1 MNKIIKYIG
10 AGVTV
15 VMLAAGCTTNFEDYN
30 TNPYQPPKV
39 PASNLLSTMFNVYAC
54 PQQNACQEIN
64 CMWASFSG
72 QVTAT
77 ANWSFGENIFAYYN
91 ASDRHNDSSWAR
103 IYGYIYP
110 SFFLVENSTEKK
122 GVIYAMA
129 QLTRVYGMQL
139 IASLQ
144 GPIPYTKMKAGDTN
158 AAYDTEQTAWHAMFD
173 DLDNAITILKSA
185 SSLGI
190 NQDLAPVDQFYR
202 GDCSKWLKFA
212 NTLKLRMAI
221 RISGV
226 EPEYAQAKAQE
237 AVLGGVL
244 EKVSESSYD
253 TTNGGINENGYAIV
267 SGWPEV
273 RANACLV
280 SYMNG
285 YNDPRRPAYFT
296 QQTQTLA
303 GGYVGVRSGSA
314 EIPEPTEYTNYSKL
328 FIATDKMLPQPVM
341 YAAEAAFLRAEGA
354 LKGWNMGGDA
364 KSFYEKGIRLS
375 FEEFGITGVDAYLA
389 DDSSLPGNY
398 VDNLKSGHAGNNYTN
413 QSSITIKWDDKA
425 DPAQKLERVL
435 TQKWIAC
442 YPDPMNGWA
451 DYRRTGYPKIFPAT
465 KSMNPDCTTT
475 RGQRRIRFTLSEY
488 NNNKENVESA
498 VRMLS
503 NGKDS
508 NGTDLWWAMKEN
520 GSY

>member
-10 AGVTV
+10 ASAV
-15 VMLAAGCTTNFEDYN
+15 VCMMAGCTTNFEDFN
-30 TNPYQPPKV
+30 TNPYQPSKV
-39 PASNLLSTMFNVYAC
+39 PVSNLLSTMFNVYAC

-77 ANWSFGENIFAYYN
+77 ANWSFGKNIFAYYN
-91 ASDRHNDSSWAR
+91 ASEGHNDSSWGR
-103 IYGYIYP
+103 LYGYIYP

-139 IASLQ
+139 LASLQ
-144 GPIPYTKMKAGDTN
+144 GPIPYTQMKAGETE
-158 AAYDTEQTAWHAMFD
+158 APYDNEQTVWHAMFD

-185 SSLGI
+185 ATFGV
-190 NQDLAPVDQFYR
+190 NQDLAVVDQFYK

-226 EPEYAQAKAQE
+226 EPEYAQTKAQE
-237 AVLGGVL
+237 AVLGGVM
-244 EKVSESSYD
+244 ESVGDSSYD

-296 QQTQTLA
+296 PQTQTAA

-314 EIPEPTEYTNYSKL
+314 EIPEPTVYANYSKL
-328 FIATDKMLPQPVM
+328 FIATDKTLPQPVM

-364 KSFYEKGIRLS
+364 KTFYEKGVRLS
-375 FEEFGITGVDAYLA
+375 FEEFGVSGADDYLA
-389 DDSSLPGNY
+389 DATSIPGNY
-398 VDNLKSGHAGNNYTN
+398 VDNLIAGHTGNNYTN
-413 QSSITIKWDDKA
+413 QSSITIKWEDGADDAK
-425 DPAQKLERVL
+425 KLERVL

-451 DYRRTGYPKIFPAT
+451 DFRRTGYPRIFPAT
-465 KSMNPDCTTT
+465 ESMNADCNTG
-475 RGQRRIRFTLSEY
+475 RGQRRLRFTRSEY
-488 NNNKENVESA
+488 NNNKANVEAA
-498 VRMLS
+498 VSMLS

-520 GSY
+520 GTY

>member
-10 AGVTV
+10 ASAV
-15 VMLAAGCTTNFEDYN
+15 VCMMAGCTTNFEDFN
-30 TNPYQPPKV
+30 TNPYQPSKV

-77 ANWSFGENIFAYYN
+77 ANWSFGKNIFAYYN
-91 ASDRHNDSSWAR
+91 ASEGHNDSSWGR
-103 IYGYIYP
+103 LYGYIYP

-139 IASLQ
+139 LASLQ
-144 GPIPYTKMKAGDTN
+144 GPIPYTQMKAGETE
-158 AAYDTEQTAWHAMFD
+158 APYDNEQTVWHAMFD

-185 SSLGI
+185 ATFGV
-190 NQDLAPVDQFYR
+190 NQDLAVVDQFYK

-226 EPEYAQAKAQE
+226 EPEYAQTKAQE
-237 AVLGGVL
+237 AVLGGVM
-244 EKVSESSYD
+244 ESVSDSSYD

-296 QQTQTLA
+296 PQTQTAA

-314 EIPEPTEYTNYSKL
+314 EIPEPTVYANYSKL
-328 FIATDKMLPQPVM
+328 FIATDKTLPQPVM

-364 KSFYEKGIRLS
+364 KSLYEQAITLS
-375 FEEFGITGVDAYLA
+375 FDQYGLTGADTYVADSQNKPQAYTDPMRTYSVA
-389 DDSSLPGNY
+389 APAS
-398 VDNLKSGHAGNNYTN
+398 T
-413 QSSITIKWDDKA
+413 ITIAWQDGDDKFEA
-425 DPAQKLERVL
+425 NLERII
-435 TQKWIAC
+435 TQKWIA
-442 YPDPMNGWA
+442 M
-451 DYRRTGYPKIFPAT
+451 FP
-465 KSMNPDCTTT
+465 CTVEAW
-475 RGQRRIRFTLSEY
+475 SE
-488 NNNKENVESA
+488 
-498 VRMLS
+498 
-503 NGKDS
+503 
-508 NGTDLWWAMKEN
+508 
-520 GSY
+520 

>member
-10 AGVTV
+10 ASAV
-15 VMLAAGCTTNFEDYN
+15 VCMMAGCTTNFEDFN
-30 TNPYQPPKV
+30 TNPYQPSKV

-77 ANWSFGENIFAYYN
+77 ANWSFGKNIFAYYN
-91 ASDRHNDSSWAR
+91 ASEGHNDSSWGR
-103 IYGYIYP
+103 LYGYIYP

-139 IASLQ
+139 LASLQ
-144 GPIPYTKMKAGDTN
+144 GPIPYTQMKAGETE
-158 AAYDTEQTAWHAMFD
+158 APYDNEQTVWHAMFD
-173 DLDNAITILKSA
+173 DLDNAI
-185 SSLGI
+185 
-190 NQDLAPVDQFYR
+190 
-202 GDCSKWLKFA
+202 A

-226 EPEYAQAKAQE
+226 EPEYAQTKAQE
-237 AVLGGVL
+237 AVLGGVM
-244 EKVSESSYD
+244 ESVGDSSYD

-296 QQTQTLA
+296 PQTQTAA

-314 EIPEPTEYTNYSKL
+314 EIPEPTVYANYSKL
-328 FIATDKMLPQPVM
+328 FIATDKTLPQPVM

-364 KSFYEKGIRLS
+364 KTFYEKGVRLS
-375 FEEFGITGVDAYLA
+375 FEEFGVSGADDYLA
-389 DDSSLPGNY
+389 DATSIPGNY
-398 VDNLKSGHAGNNYTN
+398 VDNLIAGHTGNNYTN
-413 QSSITIKWDDKA
+413 QSSITIKWEDGADDAK
-425 DPAQKLERVL
+425 KLERVL

-442 YPDPMNGWA
+442 YPDPMN
-451 DYRRTGYPKIFPAT
+451 TG
-465 KSMNPDCTTT
+465 
-475 RGQRRIRFTLSEY
+475 RGQRRLRFTRSEY
-488 NNNKENVESA
+488 NNNKANVEAA
-498 VRMLS
+498 VSMLS

-520 GSY
+520 GTY